1 MQDVAVD
8 YLQSL
13 IASMLIPFN
22 IFCISGSCTT
32 FTSNT
37 ITFEIFLP
45 KTSHIFCSS
54 NQPAFLIPCSC
65 IMLHP
70 TVVRSPFVPG
80 YQLYTTRFSHSLPGE
95 TTRARTRVMAGA
107 HGAGG
112 VFGSV

>member
-13 IASMLIPFN
+13 VASMLIPFK
-22 IFCISGSCTT
+22 IFCVSGLCTT

-37 ITFEIFLP
+37 ITYEIILP
-45 KTSHIFCSS
+45 KNLAYFLLFQPTSISDTL
-54 NQPAFLIPCSC
+54 FLYHVAPNSRP
-65 IMLHP
+65 L
-70 TVVRSPFVPG
+70 SFVPG

-95 TTRARTRVMAGA
+95 TTRTRTRVMAGA